1 MASDRL
7 YRALDLLAGVA
18 GQEVDEARQLKME
31 QNLRLEALQRMEE
44 KEKADEAFR
53 QAELKFQKDQLTEHQ
68 KQFERTEQR
77 LTASSEAELKLREK
91 LGGIDKDIAEI
102 RSAAELRNAYVRN
115 LLSAEASY
123 GEAIDAG
130 YSGDDMIPFIEK
142 LRMAEQMVYGRALT
156 PLPKKAPEELP
167 PPTEN
172 EEEETE
178 GGPGVFSN
186 IMDFLSG
193 GKYSESKKMQA
204 IQNVATTPDTTTN
217 PADTLYTNKSYE
229 KWLKSQGKQ

>member
-31 QNLRLEALQRMEE
+31 QNLRLETLQRMQE
-44 KEKADEAFR
+44 KENKDEAFR
-53 QAELKFQKDQLTEHQ
+53 KAQLQLEKEQ
-68 KQFERTEQR
+68 MKQSQSQFERTEQR

-142 LRMAEQMVYGRALT
+142 LRMAEQMVYGRPLT
-156 PLPKKAPEELP
+156 PLPKKEPEELP
-167 PPTEN
+167 PPTPD
-172 EEEETE
+172 EETSEE
-178 GGPGVFSN
+178 GSGFGTKLF
-186 IMDFLSG
+186 DFISG
-193 GKYSESKKMQA
+193 GGYSESKRSKA
-204 IQNVATTPDTTTN
+204 
-217 PADTLYTNKSYE
+217 
-229 KWLKSQGKQ
+229 LKNLGTGVGVGGETGLP